1 VWRTAWIA
9 GIACLLCSRAPRE
22 SPTLSSRTLFA
33 MAAALTIRTLADI
46 WTYNPAW
53 ALAGRIG
60 GAVELGVV
68 LIFALIITKTIRK
81 SNSPMR
87 HRGPSAA

>member
-1 VWRTAWIA
+1 
-9 GIACLLCSRAPRE
+9 
-22 SPTLSSRTLFA
+22 